1 MPTSP
6 AGKGVRPAAA
16 SIRSCCDVS
25 AEGRVGEAGGTLRQ
39 TWRCELCMLLVVYAP
54 RRQTVEVWQAE
65 QGARL
70 LALTGVGPHCQLLS
84 AYQAASVEAGVE
96 AGMGASQPAKRCGSE
111 SERSRSC
118 LAGGPLGCYLFD
130 GAQGAITDLAPL
142 VKGGVTGGV

>member
-1 MPTSP
+1 
-6 AGKGVRPAAA
+6 
-16 SIRSCCDVS
+16 
-25 AEGRVGEAGGTLRQ
+25 
-39 TWRCELCMLLVVYAP
+39 MLLVVYAP

-70 LALTGVGPHCQLLS
+70 LALKGVGPHCQLLS
-84 AYQAASVEAGVE
+84 AYQVASVEASVGPGVD
-96 AGMGASQPAKRCGSE
+96 AGVGTSQPAKRCGSE
-111 SERSRSC
+111 GERSRSC